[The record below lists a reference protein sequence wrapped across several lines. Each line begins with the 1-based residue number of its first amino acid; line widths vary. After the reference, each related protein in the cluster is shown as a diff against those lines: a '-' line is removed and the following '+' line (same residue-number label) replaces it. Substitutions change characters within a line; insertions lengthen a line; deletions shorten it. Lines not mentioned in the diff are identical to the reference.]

1 MDFLYGIVRRLQ
13 NVVLVLSAV
22 GLGFVAPGIGTQLG
36 PLVTPLVVFLVYS
49 SFRDTSPKPSMIR
62 SYWGLLVLSL
72 GLTYILLPVFGIRL
86 VDTFLSG
93 GTRIG
98 FIISL
103 AVPTTTGS
111 AIVWTR
117 LSDGEVQFSTVA
129 SVASLLVAPVCT
141 PILLGYLLAGT
152 ADAPTVSILSD
163 LIFILLAGLV
173 LHRLIP
179 PKTISNQTVNRATTT
194 AILLLIYT
202 SVSGSNASGITLW
215 WLVQVLSVSMLLLMI
230 GILLVAGITYWLK
243 LSTST
248 ALSLFFVG
256 NLKNLGIALVIAV
269 SYTESSVITTIVC
282 YYVFQQII
290 AALIADLRQPFDQY
304 TQEI

>member
-1 MDFLYGIVRRLQ
+1 MGSLYGLVSRLK

-22 GLGFVAPGIGTQLG
+22 GLGFAVPDIGAQLS
-36 PLVTPLVVFLVYS
+36 PLITPLVVFLVYS
-49 SFRDTSPKPSMIR
+49 SFRDTSPSSSMIR

-72 GLTYILLPVFGIRL
+72 CLTYIVLPVFGMRL

-117 LSDGEVQFSTVA
+117 LSNGEVQFSTIA

-152 ADAPTVSILSD
+152 ADSPTFLILRD
-163 LIFILLAGLV
+163 LAVILISGLI
-173 LHRLIP
+173 LHRLVP
-179 PKTISNQTVNRATTT
+179 LETISNRTVNRATTA

-202 SVSGSNASGITLW
+202 SVSGSNASGITPW
-215 WLVQVLSVSMLLLMI
+215 WLVQVLSVSILLLMI

-269 SYTESSVITTIVC
+269 SYTAPSVVTTIVC

-290 AALIADLRQPFDQY
+290 AALIADLRHPLGRYIQ
-304 TQEI
+304 

>member
-1 MDFLYGIVRRLQ
+1 MGSLYGLVSRLR

-22 GLGFVAPGIGTQLG
+22 GLGFAVPSIGAQLT
-36 PLVTPLVVFLVYS
+36 PLITPLVVFLVYS

-86 VDTFLSG
+86 VDMFLSG

-141 PILLGYLLAGT
+141 PILLGYLLGGAAGS
-152 ADAPTVSILSD
+152 PTVSILSD
-163 LIFILLAGLV
+163 LLVILLAGLG
-173 LHRLIP
+173 LHRLVP
-179 PKTISNQTVNRATTT
+179 PETISDRSVTRATTA
-194 AILLLIYT
+194 AIMLLIYT
-202 SVSGSNASGITLW
+202 SVSGSNVSGITIW
-215 WLVQVLSVSMLLLMI
+215 WLVQVLSVSVLLLMI
-230 GILLVAGITYWLK
+230 GILLVTGIAYLLE

-256 NLKNLGIALVIAV
+256 NLKNLGIALIIAV
-269 SYTESSVITTIVC
+269 SYTEPSVITTIVC

-290 AALIADLRQPFDQY
+290 AALIADLRYPI
-304 TQEI
+304 TRHIR